1 MKTKT
6 LRRWLE
12 KFRKAANQN
21 QIPQSPRLPDNSIVL
36 YSRKEGGPKL
46 YQIQQIA
53 IARELP
59 KWRKME
65 ILEANM
71 HGQEI
76 KDRIIKEEKEYMTS
90 SIFKTLQECGAI
102 EFEERRDPYSQE
114 LIIETSL
121 KVAILPE
128 AAQRY
133 QIKIQMQS

>member
-12 KFRKAANQN
+12 KFREAATQN

-53 IARELP
+53 IARRLP
-59 KWRKME
+59 EWRKME
-65 ILEANM
+65 IIEASM

-76 KDRIIKEEKEYMTS
+76 KDRIIKEEKEFLIS
-90 SIFKTLQECGAI
+90 SIFKTLHECGAI
-102 EFEERRDPYSQE
+102 ELEERRDPETQD
-114 LIIETSL
+114 LIMEACL

-128 AAQRY
+128 AARLY
-133 QIKIQMQS
+133 QAKIQMQS